1 MSDWQRDTRADY
13 QRKGFASR
21 SGYGRNPAFVVVDFI
36 NGFTDPTTP
45 LGGDFAWEI
54 NATRQLLDAFRR
66 AKLPVFYTTVAYAED
81 MHDAG
86 VFAKKVPSLAIL
98 QYGSPMIEV
107 DARIKPLAGEK
118 VLTKKYASAFFGTSL
133 DLDLRLLGV
142 DTVILAGCTTS
153 GCIRASAVDSLQY
166 GYQTIVVRE
175 AVGDRAPGPHEANL
189 FDIDAKYGDVV
200 ELADALD
207 YLRSFTGDVDFAAQ
221 AQQRFRSLVAARA
234 TRLSIDRRTTIDWR
248 TNGRHACKHAPPATI
263 VSLRRHADQEQ
274 EKPRRSLSRRVVA
287 RGRVVRAGKT
297 VCRSHDD
304 NRPARRRLP
313 SVQGRS
319 GFGRGAL
326 AERAF
331 RR

>member
-21 SGYGRNPAFVVVDFI
+21 SGYGRSPAFVIVDFI

-45 LGGDFAWEI
+45 LGGDFAWQI
-54 NATRQLLDAFRR
+54 NATRQLLDAFRL
-66 AKLPVFYTTVAYAED
+66 AKLPVFYTTVAYAAD

-107 DARIKPLAGEK
+107 DARIKPLPGEK

-207 YLRSFTGDVDFAAQ
+207 YLRSFGGGVDFAAQ
-221 AQQRFRSLVAARA
+221 AEQNFNRFWPRAQRR
-234 TRLSIDRRTTIDWR
+234 
-248 TNGRHACKHAPPATI
+248 
-263 VSLRRHADQEQ
+263 
-274 EKPRRSLSRRVVA
+274 
-287 RGRVVRAGKT
+287 
-297 VCRSHDD
+297 
-304 NRPARRRLP
+304 
-313 SVQGRS
+313 
-319 GFGRGAL
+319 
-326 AERAF
+326 
-331 RR
+331 